1 MERIGRYKI
10 VKELGRG
17 AMGIVYKAFDPK
29 IGRTVAVKT
38 IRFGE
43 VEEPERRAK
52 LRERLFREARSAGV
66 LSHPGIVTIY
76 DVEEEQDLAYITMEF
91 VNGPTME
98 MMLGSGKALT
108 ADRLLDILRQTAAAL
123 DYAHRKGIVH
133 RDIKPGNIMVS
144 EEGSVRITDFG
155 IAKMTDSENLT
166 RTGNLLGTPNYMSPE
181 QVRGL
186 TVDGATD
193 QFSLAV
199 VAYESLTGERPF
211 PGEHLTT
218 VVYKIVAEEPI
229 SPERIN
235 PTLGPAIDEVLRKGL
250 AKDPSERYPSCGEFV
265 QALESACKATSG
277 WRSLGRKENSTL
289 PTVMGTTGALGAK
302 VNYVA
307 PAQRYGRA
315 VWRRKLPVAAAMLAL
330 ACVVLFGWKSGW
342 MHRPA
347 RPLPT
352 SKSIPAPPAPSA
364 SVQTP
369 APAPA
374 SVPEQPVPSV
384 QPETARSGAQTRDV
398 WVTTD
403 PPNATAML
411 EDARDTTCQTPCL
424 LPAKPG
430 AHVLSVSLVGFQM
443 ERRQVRVGNSSKDV
457 PPIVMQR
464 EGGVLALTTTPPGAS
479 ISIDGRRIPSVTPA
493 EIKLSPG
500 AHRVT
505 VELNGKRATEQ
516 VEIANGEMKPVAM
529 ALDH

>member
-1 MERIGRYKI
+1 
-10 VKELGRG
+10 
-17 AMGIVYKAFDPK
+17 
-29 IGRTVAVKT
+29 
-38 IRFGE
+38 
-43 VEEPERRAK
+43 
-52 LRERLFREARSAGV
+52 
-66 LSHPGIVTIY
+66 
-76 DVEEEQDLAYITMEF
+76 
-91 VNGPTME
+91 
-98 MMLGSGKALT
+98 
-108 ADRLLDILRQTAAAL
+108 
-123 DYAHRKGIVH
+123 
-133 RDIKPGNIMVS
+133 
-144 EEGSVRITDFG
+144 
-155 IAKMTDSENLT
+155 
-166 RTGNLLGTPNYMSPE
+166 MSPE

-464 EGGVLALTTTPPGAS
+464 EGGVLALTTTPSGAS